1 MSKILKDGKREASR
15 KAVVEYLVR
24 YQRYI
29 EMKCPVHGTFLKPP
43 TTAIE
48 DRVCPLCITTGRIE

>member
-1 MSKILKDGKREASR
+1 MSKILKDGKREESR

-29 EMKCPVHGTFLKPP
+29 ELYCQHHGTFMKPP
-43 TTAIE
+43 ITPIE
-48 DRVCPLCITTGRIE
+48 DRVCPLCITTGRIS